1 MAKKKPPKTF
11 LNLLEGAVPID
22 IEMQQEQ
29 KEEKQQTEND
39 APEIIPQENQEM
51 AADNQSDQTLET
63 TEKPDV
69 KQQSEE
75 DHNQLP
81 QNNKPTPPA
90 PVEKEVAADEEM
102 SLDEFVKTKI
112 KEYEKVVQAE
122 SNVLNFKAG
131 EKVKFDD
138 KRPVFSTPLRNELQE
153 IIKELYARSS
163 RRKYQVAELIIYN
176 GLKYTKWD

>member
-1 MAKKKPPKTF
+1 MAKKKF
-11 LNLLEGAVPID
+11 DNYMDLLGDVKPID
-22 IEMQQEQ
+22 QEVREEQ
-29 KEEKQQTEND
+29 KTDNISNEVSN
-39 APEIIPQENQEM
+39 ENQEIE
-51 AADNQSDQTLET
+51 AQSQAETDVPDIKPQPEKNQ
-63 TEKPDV
+63 
-69 KQQSEE
+69 
-75 DHNQLP
+75 NQLP
-81 QNNKPTPPA
+81 QNNKPATPA
-90 PVEKEVAADEEM
+90 PIEKEVAADEEI

-112 KEYEKVVQAE
+112 KEYEKIIQAE

-131 EKVKFDD
+131 EKIKFDD